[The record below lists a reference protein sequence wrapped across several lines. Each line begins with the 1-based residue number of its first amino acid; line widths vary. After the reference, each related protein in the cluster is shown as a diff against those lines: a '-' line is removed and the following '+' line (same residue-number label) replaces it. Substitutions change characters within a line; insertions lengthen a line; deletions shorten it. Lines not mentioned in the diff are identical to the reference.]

1 MLGAVGDGWAQVTS
15 ELAFERS
22 GPERFLSV
30 MPLLSEAA
38 LCAADNNLER
48 LGRLYARV
56 IALRR
61 LSCGVVEAIDREQ
74 PVDVDAALV
83 KDFGTI
89 YEQEA
94 VEELQLLDGPRSA
107 RFEELLSHAQLRR
120 AELHASRRHH
130 RGAARDHRPDAG
142 QLMAAAPDLFDADVD
157 QLLVETADELF
168 ARHGGQDALREL
180 AGGGWSPELW
190 RHVEEIGLASLGV
203 PADAGGGDGSVAHLA
218 SVLRMAGR
226 HAVQLPLASTAI
238 ARWALAQAG
247 VQVPDGPLAIAAAGV
262 SGGTVSAGR
271 VPHARDCTIVLVA
284 DGRVGVVAPHAASIS
299 TGTNVAGEPRD
310 DVVTSFDA
318 VAWVAAEGIVEAFEL
333 RAALAV
339 RPSGQNSSRRCAEHR
354 RSST

>member
-1 MLGAVGDGWAQVTS
+1 
-15 ELAFERS
+15 
-22 GPERFLSV
+22 
-30 MPLLSEAA
+30 
-38 LCAADNNLER
+38 
-48 LGRLYARV
+48 
-56 IALRR
+56 
-61 LSCGVVEAIDREQ
+61 
-74 PVDVDAALV
+74 
-83 KDFGTI
+83 
-89 YEQEA
+89 
-94 VEELQLLDGPRSA
+94 
-107 RFEELLSHAQLRR
+107 
-120 AELHASRRHH
+120 
-130 RGAARDHRPDAG
+130 
-142 QLMAAAPDLFDADVD
+142 MAAAPDLFDADVD

-168 ARHGGQDALREL
+168 ARHGGPDALREL

-203 PADAGGGDGSVAHLA
+203 PADAGGSDGSVAHLA

-247 VQVPDGPLAIAAAGV
+247 VPCPDGPLAIAAAGV
-262 SGGTVSAGR
+262 SGGTVSARR

-339 RPSGQNSSRRCAEHR
+339 AAESAGLLEAVRRLTIEHVKTREQFGVALARFPVVRDRLSLLAEYVAAAGAAVDVARAAIAAGRGEVAVPAAKVATADAAREVARIAHQLHGAIGVTVEHTLQVYTR
-354 RSST
+354 RLWARRDEAGDERLWARRLGAALVGADAWRRIVEESP